1 MGSMLKVIFNL
12 SSHPQLGRSENERE
26 STDLIKSQVFPYFAP
41 RRLENIFYVTES
53 SQNNKKTLISVLRSC
68 LRKEQVIK
76 FGFQE
81 AGICVTHSSTFMLL
95 VLSMISSTTHTDH

>member
-1 MGSMLKVIFNL
+1 MGSMLKLIFNL

-53 SQNNKKTLISVLRSC
+53 SQNNKKDFNFGASVMFEEGTSHKVRLSRGRNLSYTLLDIYASC
-68 LRKEQVIK
+68 LIHD
-76 FGFQE
+76 F
-81 AGICVTHSSTFMLL
+81 IHYSY
-95 VLSMISSTTHTDH
+95 